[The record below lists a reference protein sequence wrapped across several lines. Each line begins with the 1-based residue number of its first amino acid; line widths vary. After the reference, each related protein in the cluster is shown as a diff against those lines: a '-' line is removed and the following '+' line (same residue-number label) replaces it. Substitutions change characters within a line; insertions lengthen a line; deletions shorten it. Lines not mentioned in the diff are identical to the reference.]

1 MSQARAGEAGA
12 PRIRAHFIRFGHWP
26 ADERSRNFVT
36 GEREAGVSVYRAQPC
51 ASGWQ
56 AVVPEMN
63 LCDDCPYCGGRNS
76 DRCAACEGTGKI
88 DELDRQA
95 VTEPMDSYDSRSRDH
110 RRGLLPAFLVTGRL
124 VGTGHD
130 GEPLLREIRE
140 LRQLE
145 PEDLVPPVQRG
156 GFDSAMMDPCSGCA
170 RCGTEQSKPRSRRK
184 AAKGRHK

>member
-36 GEREAGVSVYRAQPC
+36 GERETGVSVYRAQPC

-63 LCDDCPYCGGRNS
+63 LSDDCPYCGGRNS

-95 VTEPMDSYDSRSRDH
+95 VTEPMDSYDNRSRDH
-110 RRGLLPAFLVTGRL
+110 RRGLIPAFLVTGRL
-124 VGTGHD
+124 VGAGHD
-130 GEPLLREIRE
+130 GEPLLREVRE

-145 PEDLVPPVQRG
+145 PGDLEVPLQQG
-156 GFDSAMMDPCSGCA
+156 GFDAAMLDPCDGCA
-170 RCGTEQSKPRSRRK
+170 LC
-184 AAKGRHK
+184 AAGRVKGRRARRGSER